1 MAPRATAEVVW
12 DYAQGSLGPGMSRQ
26 ICQDLSLFICKPA
39 TVIPT
44 SPKVEEIEWD
54 SVFQVLS
61 TVPDTQCICS
71 VAGGSVIII
80 RAVLHGG

>member
-12 DYAQGSLGPGMSRQ
+12 DYAQGSPGPGTSRQ

-44 SPKVEEIEWD
+44 SPKVGEIK
-54 SVFQVLS
+54 
-61 TVPDTQCICS
+61 
-71 VAGGSVIII
+71 
-80 RAVLHGG
+80 